1 VNPQDHTGAVTTRCH
16 VTLILNGTGTRQWLL
31 EVIGAPGWV
40 YVVTMLPNVSFRA
53 YIWTAIEIKQTLE
66 KLVAELAELIVVVAA
81 SLSSCNHGWDCK
93 GLIAGA
99 AVRMLGALAI
109 ASA

>member
-1 VNPQDHTGAVTTRCH
+1 M
-16 VTLILNGTGTRQWLL
+16 NGTGTRQWLL

-53 YIWTAIEIKQTLE
+53 YIWTAIEIKKTLE

-81 SLSSCNHGWDCK
+81 SLSSCNHGLDCK

-99 AVRMLGALAI
+99 AVWMLGALAI